1 MSYVDYLRNLSRRD
15 SNPELFDIA
24 DYLEN
29 LEKTNRRM
37 FVDLK
42 ASEMFKFTEEQWFDK
57 YGYFRQ
63 PQKKCLTFRQ
73 ESATFRLVATT
84 TSLT

>member
-1 MSYVDYLRNLSRRD
+1 MSYVDYLRNLSRKD
-15 SNPELFDIA
+15 SNPELLDIA

-42 ASEMFKFTEEQWFDK
+42 NSNLFDLTEEQWFDK
-57 YGYFRQ
+57 CGFFR
-63 PQKKCLTFRQ
+63 
-73 ESATFRLVATT
+73 
-84 TSLT
+84 